1 MASYRFNDAADLDY
15 DFTKQNLATV
25 ALHTPGN
32 ASIDTSIYKFG
43 TSALKLSGI
52 CPVKLPA
59 YNLQSTEWSMRAWM
73 AMATAHHAS
82 TTKPLLFDI
91 TPIAGDSIQ
100 VELDGDST
108 SGNYGKVVLYV
119 NSVEVATSTANTY
132 WTNFG
137 SAAWVHVTFQKR
149 EESLGLYQY
158 EVFFNGNLVVNYQ
171 STSDVSI
178 ADITVAGKYSGPN
191 TGNCF
196 IGWIDDLVIDDIAPY
211 TSSYTVPT
219 AEIPITTSISDVALI
234 KFDRQHDKR
243 DAYTLSGLTKYSLS
257 LIHI

>member
-1 MASYRFNDAADLDY
+1 MDFFIFRYMRSLILIILIVSTIGCSKDIQTDY
-15 DFTKQNLATV
+15 STNNNFQLVTDIETANPLIHQYIKKLTLGGLN
-25 ALHTPGN
+25 N
-32 ASIDTSIYKFG
+32 KFG

-178 ADITVAGKYSGPN
+178 ELG
-191 TGNCF
+191 
-196 IGWIDDLVIDDIAPY
+196 
-211 TSSYTVPT
+211 
-219 AEIPITTSISDVALI
+219 AEEKL
-234 KFDRQHDKR
+234 
-243 DAYTLSGLTKYSLS
+243 Y
-257 LIHI
+257 